1 MPQPRRVTVTAEPA
15 PSTLRLIAV
24 LAVAGF
30 ASTFAGRSV
39 EPLVG
44 VLARDLRSDTH
55 TVALL
60 STAFALP
67 YALIQPILGPVGD
80 ALGKERVMTACLGVL
95 TLALA
100 GCAVAA
106 DVGLLFA
113 LRMVAGAAAGGVVP
127 LALALMGDRIP
138 LERRQVA
145 IGRSLVAIVL
155 GQLSDST
162 FAGLIEGQMG

>member
-44 VLARDLRSDTH
+44 VLARDLRSDAH

-67 YALIQPILGPVGD
+67 NALIQPVLGPVGD
-80 ALGKERVMTACLGVL
+80 ALGKKRVMSTCLAVLAVAL
-95 TLALA
+95 TL
-100 GCAVAA
+100 CCVAP
-106 DVGLLFA
+106 D
-113 LRMVAGAAAGGVVP
+113 
-127 LALALMGDRIP
+127 I
-138 LERRQVA
+138 
-145 IGRSLVAIVL
+145 
-155 GQLSDST
+155 
-162 FAGLIEGQMG
+162 